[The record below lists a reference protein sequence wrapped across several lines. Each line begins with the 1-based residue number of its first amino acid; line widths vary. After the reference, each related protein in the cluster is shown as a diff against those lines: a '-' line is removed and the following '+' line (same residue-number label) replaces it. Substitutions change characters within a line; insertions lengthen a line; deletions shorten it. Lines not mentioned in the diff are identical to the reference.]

1 MTAGEE
7 KTNMRDLRRGNR
19 VTEGR
24 VGVLLIEE
32 RGEKKGRLLAT
43 QALPRLE
50 SDTPLLLP

>member
-1 MTAGEE
+1 
-7 KTNMRDLRRGNR
+7 MRDLRRGNR
-19 VTEGR
+19 VIEGR

-50 SDTPLLLP
+50 SDTPPSCPNPPLRPL